1 MSFISLS
8 KRFKQKSNLLRLN
21 LFLSTISEFHFHGIK
36 CTRFLKIPKA
46 FFTNQYAVIDHLGFW
61 SSIRAV
67 LWIRLYFE
75 FFINI
80 KQTLFS
86 FPLNI
91 YSFGLA
97 ASVSKFQPKI
107 FDELDMRFR
116 VPIGIYAFT
125 TDLQQR
131 VGQSQEYQM

>member
-1 MSFISLS
+1 MPFFSFS
-8 KRFKQKSNLLRLN
+8 KRFKEKSKSLRLI
-21 LFLSTISEFHFHGIK
+21 FLSQILLEFHFHGVK
-36 CTRFLKIPKA
+36 FLRSLKIPKA